1 MKNFNILSVH
11 WKIQILGGGE
21 GGEFSQKTD
30 IEGGIALKKKKKKKG
45 GGVGQFGDLR
55 GATLWLMSLLHCCL
69 DIQVT
74 ENI

>member
-30 IEGGIALKKKKKKKG
+30 IEGGIALKKKKKRRGGGG

-55 GATLWLMSLLHCCL
+55 GATLWLMSYF
-69 DIQVT
+69 IAA
-74 ENI
+74 